1 LSQRWRLL
9 DPGSVLIQAYDDRAV
24 VYVCASGDTHELS
37 PAASA
42 VVLALQR
49 QPMDSHGLLERLK
62 RDDPESELFRLENL
76 LQELQHLHV
85 IKQAAD

>member
-1 LSQRWRLL
+1 
-9 DPGSVLIQAYDDRAV
+9 
-24 VYVCASGDTHELS
+24 
-37 PAASA
+37 
-42 VVLALQR
+42 
-49 QPMDSHGLLERLK
+49 MDSHGLLERLK